1 MAKATLQ
8 PLGNRVVAQTE
19 KAQSKTASG
28 LYIPD
33 NAQQKSKVAT
43 VTAIGP
49 AVTHVQEGDK
59 IIYKEFAAT
68 EIKMQGEEYL
78 VINQEDVLATV
89 G

>member
-1 MAKATLQ
+1 MAKAVLK
-8 PLGNRVVAQTE
+8 PLGDRIVAQTE

-43 VTAIGP
+43 VIAIGP
-49 AVTHVQEGDK
+49 MALNVKVGDK

-78 VINQEDVLATV
+78 IINQEDVLATV